1 MWYVA
6 AVAGIVIAGTL
17 AGVVKSRGTGS
28 FKEENPLSMIINSS
42 AIKPLSIQQVN
53 FLLAR
58 LEREEP
64 PEPVFG
70 AMCYE
75 MMAAP
80 AVAEYICPVCGEKTL
95 YEDFQTAFIE
105 WELQGARRLAESIDA
120 ATEFDV
126 TLDETLFCSYC
137 SEDTVD
143 QPYLILRVVPEE
155 GEVVM
160 NRVSITDLNKLDS
173 FLQGR
178 LYWLTDN
185 DSQEPLQ
192 NDGDRIRE
200 LLGL

>member
-17 AGVVKSRGTGS
+17 AGVVKSRGTVF
-28 FKEENPLSMIINSS
+28 FKEGDPVGTFLNS
-42 AIKPLSIQQVN
+42 ATIKPLSIEQVN

-58 LEREEP
+58 LEREEA
-64 PEPVFG
+64 PEPMYG

-95 YEDFQTAFIE
+95 YEDYTTAFIE
-105 WELQGARRLAESIDA
+105 WELPGARRLVESIDE
-120 ATEFDV
+120 ATDFQV
-126 TLDETLFCSYC
+126 SLDETMYCDFCSEFPD
-137 SEDTVD
+137 ED
-143 QPYLILRVVPEE
+143 PHLILRVQGNE
-155 GEVVM
+155 GETV
-160 NRVSITDLNKLDS
+160 NRVSISDLRKLDS

-178 LYWLTDN
+178 LYWVTDN
-185 DSQEPLQ
+185 DGQEPLKE
-192 NDGDRIRE
+192 DAELIRD